1 MSSFEN
7 THNVLHILETFWG
20 ESMSLFGTMPGISG
34 SIEVVCGPMFSGKTE
49 ELIRRV
55 KRAQI
60 ARQKVQIFKPAIDNR
75 YHETEVV
82 SHSSLSI
89 EATPV
94 NSSVEILQKVFDSTR
109 VVAIDEVQFFD
120 DNITIVVE
128 KLARRGIRVIAAG
141 LDQDFMGKPFGPM
154 ASLLAIADSVN
165 KIHAICTVCGA
176 PATKTFRKDPKNSS
190 QVLVGETDLY
200 EARCRAHADFF
211 GEDQDQLAFFVNL
224 NESRSKSQ
232 NL

>member
-1 MSSFEN
+1 
-7 THNVLHILETFWG
+7 
-20 ESMSLFGTMPGISG
+20 MSLFGTMPGTSG

-82 SHSSLSI
+82 SHSSLSM

-120 DNITIVVE
+120 DNISLVVE
-128 KLARRGIRVIAAG
+128 KLARRGVRVIMAG
-141 LDQDFMGKPFGPM
+141 LDQDFKGLPFGPM

-176 PATKTFRKDPKNSS
+176 PATKTFRKDSKNST

>member
-1 MSSFEN
+1 
-7 THNVLHILETFWG
+7 
-20 ESMSLFGTMPGISG
+20 MPGISG

-60 ARQKVQIFKPAIDNR
+60 ARQKVQIFKPAIDTR

-94 NSSVEILQKVFDSTR
+94 GSSVEILQKVYDSTR

-120 DNITIVVE
+120 ENITIVVE

-141 LDQDFMGKPFGPM
+141 LDQDYMGKPFGPM

-176 PATKTFRKDPKNSS
+176 PAPKTFRKDPKNST

-224 NESRSKSQ
+224 NESRSKTQ

>member
-1 MSSFEN
+1 
-7 THNVLHILETFWG
+7 
-20 ESMSLFGTMPGISG
+20 MSLFGTIPGISG

-75 YHETEVV
+75 YHESEVV
-82 SHSSLSI
+82 SHSLLSM

-128 KLARRGIRVIAAG
+128 KLARRGIRVITAG

-176 PATKTFRKDPKNSS
+176 PATKTFRKDSKNSA

>member
-1 MSSFEN
+1 
-7 THNVLHILETFWG
+7 
-20 ESMSLFGTMPGISG
+20 MSLFGTMPGISG

-120 DNITIVVE
+120 ENITVVVE
-128 KLARRGIRVIAAG
+128 KLARRGVRVIAAG

-176 PATKTFRKDPKNSS
+176 PATKTFRKDSKNSS

-224 NESRSKSQ
+224 NDSRSKSQ

>member
-1 MSSFEN
+1 MSYFSGMG
-7 THNVLHILETFWG
+7 TH
-20 ESMSLFGTMPGISG
+20 SG

-94 NSSVEILQKVFDSTR
+94 QSSVEILQKVFDSTR
-109 VVAIDEVQFFD
+109 VVGIDEVQFFD
-120 DNITIVVE
+120 ENIALVVE
-128 KLARRGIRVIAAG
+128 KLARRGVRVILAG
-141 LDQDFMGKPFGPM
+141 LDQDFMGKSFGPM
-154 ASLLAIADSVN
+154 ANLLAIADQVD
-165 KIHAICTVCGA
+165 KIQAICTVCGA
-176 PATKTFRKDPKNSS
+176 PASKTFRKNPKNTE

-200 EARCRAHADFF
+200 EARCRSHADFF

>member
-1 MSSFEN
+1 
-7 THNVLHILETFWG
+7 
-20 ESMSLFGTMPGISG
+20 MSLFGTQSGISG

-60 ARQKVQIFKPAIDNR
+60 ARQKVQIFKPAIDTR

-82 SHSSLSI
+82 SHSSLSM

-128 KLARRGIRVIAAG
+128 KLARRGIRVIVAG
-141 LDQDFMGKPFGPM
+141 LDQDFMGRPFGPM
-154 ASLLAIADSVN
+154 ASLLAIADNVN

-176 PATKTFRKDPKNSS
+176 SATKTFRKNPEESG
-190 QVLVGETDLY
+190 QILVGETDLY

-224 NESRSKSQ
+224 NDSRSKTQ

>member
-1 MSSFEN
+1 MSPFA
-7 THNVLHILETFWG
+7 I
-20 ESMSLFGTMPGISG
+20 PGISG

-94 NSSVEILQKVFDSTR
+94 NSSVEILQKVYDSTR

-120 DNITIVVE
+120 EKITIVVE
-128 KLARRGIRVIAAG
+128 KLARRGVRVIMAG
-141 LDQDFMGKPFGPM
+141 LDQDFKGAPFGPM
-154 ASLLAIADSVN
+154 ASLLAIADTVD

-176 PATKTFRKDPKNSS
+176 PATKTFRKDTNKTE

-200 EARCRAHADFF
+200 EARCRSHADFF
-211 GEDQDQLAFFVNL
+211 GEDQDQLAFLVNF
-224 NESRSKSQ
+224 NSGSEKTQ

>member
-1 MSSFEN
+1 
-7 THNVLHILETFWG
+7 
-20 ESMSLFGTMPGISG
+20 MSLFGTVPGISG

-94 NSSVEILQKVFDSTR
+94 NSSIEILQKVFDSTR

-120 DNITIVVE
+120 ENISIVVE
-128 KLARRGIRVIAAG
+128 KLARRGVRVIMAG
-141 LDQDFMGKPFGPM
+141 LDQDFKGMPFGPM

-176 PATKTFRKDPKNSS
+176 PATKTFRKNPKVSE

-224 NESRSKSQ
+224 NDSRSKTQ